1 MSKSIYS
8 YALSPA
14 PRYFL
19 RLSILSRLFRKY
31 LLDPEISFMEIG
43 AGKGDVSAYLIDQS
57 NIQQGL
63 VVEQSSKAAEII
75 RNRIRQTGIEV
86 VCEDIRQL
94 EVFGFDCVL
103 SFEVLEHIDQ
113 DRDFMKSVN
122 KRLKMAGLW
131 FISVPAYMR
140 KWQKQDEFSG
150 HVRRYEEH
158 ELRDKLTD
166 CGFTV
171 LELLDYGFPLT
182 SLMRPFRDI
191 YYKDSDDTSMLE
203 KTLASG
209 TENRGIRLHPQLMR
223 ALLIPFTVLQGL
235 FAHKRWG
242 DGFIVVARKSSEV

>member
-19 RLSILSRLFRKY
+19 RLSILSRLFSKY
-31 LLDPEISFMEIG
+31 LQGSAISFMEIG
-43 AGKGDVSAYLIDQS
+43 AGKGDVSAYLIDQR
-57 NIQQGL
+57 NVQQGL
-63 VVEQSSKAAEII
+63 VVEQSSKAAGII
-75 RNRIRQTGIEV
+75 RSRIQHAGVEV
-86 VCEDIRQL
+86 VCADILQL
-94 EVFGFDCVL
+94 EASGFDCVL
-103 SFEVLEHIDQ
+103 SFEVLEHIDA
-113 DRDFMKSVN
+113 DRDFMKSIN
-122 KRLKMAGLW
+122 KRMKMSGLW

-140 KWQKQDEFSG
+140 KWQRQDEFSG
-150 HVRRYEEH
+150 HVRRYEEQ
-158 ELRDKLTD
+158 EMRDKLTG

-191 YYKDSDDTSMLE
+191 YYKGNEDTPMLE

-209 TENRGIRLHPQLMR
+209 TENRGMRLHPQLMR

-235 FAHKRWG
+235 FAHRRWG